1 MQGYTAAAKSPENQ
15 NRVHLDSAVL
25 LSPELIEEYLESL
38 QQSGCVSETIT
49 AYRMKLNQLYQYLPE
64 DKRIRAGTLEAWRRS
79 LLESGYANSTIN
91 GCTAAANGL
100 MSFCGHRELQ
110 IEKPLKYDYGV
121 QPELTR
127 NEYLRLLSAARTL
140 GKDRE
145 YFLIKVFASTG
156 LTLHDLPYV
165 TAEAVRDGKVKLRSS
180 VLHIPGCLQEELL
193 GYIHREGIAAGPLFV
208 TKTGTPIARNSI
220 TKMIQGVCQ
229 AACVDEKKAT
239 PRCLKKLYQTTQ
251 AGIQASLSLLAEQAY
266 DRLLETEQLSI
277 GWEWE
282 SEGL

>member
-1 MQGYTAAAKSPENQ
+1 MRGYTAAAKSPENQ
-15 NRVHLDSAVL
+15 NRVHLDNAVL

-38 QQSGCVSETIT
+38 QKSGCASETIAT
-49 AYRMKLNQLYQYLPE
+49 YRLKLNRLYQHLPE

-100 MSFCGHRELQ
+100 MNFCGHRELQ
-110 IEKPLKYDYGV
+110 IEKPLKYDYGI

-156 LTLHDLPYV
+156 LILHDLPYV
-165 TAEAVRDGKVKLRSS
+165 TAEAVREGKIKLQSS

-193 GYIHREGIAAGPLFV
+193 GYIRREGIAAGPLFV

-220 TKMIQGVCQ
+220 TKMIQGVCR

-239 PRCLKKLYQTTQ
+239 PRCLKKLYQTTR
-251 AGIQASLSLLAEQAY
+251 AGIQANLSLLAEQAY
-266 DRLLETEQLSI
+266 DRFLETEQLSI
-277 GWEWE
+277 GWERE